1 MRKLLTMPALLLLSM
16 TAVAHIGFSEN
27 PDLIGTGKVKEGA
40 SIGPGKIT
48 NEDEGLWL
56 LTAKITRSHTS
67 RQDTVISFEAESYKS
82 VKEKHS
88 ESRTVSHG
96 EITAV
101 IENMASD
108 PPNEFYYDTDPGVPK
123 SITVSGQG
131 SYNSSSNY
139 QETIN
144 GKMISA
150 TIGNINV
157 SGAASP
163 EVRIYFYYSE
173 DSKSVDISI
182 PINGKGSDKGR
193 MFYDEWKD
201 TGGEIDH
208 YYIQCSGGCD
218 ISSDNNCKITKSGSG
233 YRASW
238 KKTENRQRHT
248 VDGTEFITD
257 ESTLDLTISPYKEPD
272 KPEVTLYGCSELS
285 REEQSDVMASGKPGG
300 GKFRFWVEPSNLL
313 NVQSDGESS
322 AILTGG
328 TPGKGTL
335 YVEYTS
341 PEGKTNTTSQPA
353 SCVQIENYNNGQ
365 DIPQIPLFDIDGKKL
380 SGKLTI
386 PLSAQ
391 PANIEELVDFVP
403 ADKTVLSAAG
413 LSGAVALNGSR
424 TGKTTLQAKTNCGTS
439 TGPAVEVEVVNCDKE
454 TVEALERM
462 RKTAVENLQE
472 AADNLQKVAGS
483 KEFEKARDD
492 LTGSAVELLAKA
504 GLTIIASGKSPSAA
518 VNTATKIAEAGS
530 AISDMIGSASQGEFY
545 ENAVKTAFEELNGEV
560 AGAITGVA
568 EVYQAA
574 KRFGENAG
582 EILKH
587 EEVLKSAM
595 ESWEKANRDL
605 KRIEQ
610 LQQICKGDKT
620 EPQKQEEPK
629 ADQTPE
635 PNKPTPPKEPKPPV
649 EPKPKTDTPP
659 GQKPPTEQPTPK
671 PGDEEPPVSP
681 PPPTSEP
688 RQVGLPYSPEECG
701 CGKTQSISV
710 SSAGFASL
718 QAGVKNIGDCV
729 EKFNSIAVTD
739 YSITLK
745 ELDALTD
752 TLKTASGGDPAI
764 FKVKAK
770 EAKPRLDSLIERTK
784 SYDEAGKTFLKQFE
798 KCPESV
804 SAGMDVLKSALTVTV
819 DSIKTKY

>member
-1 MRKLLTMPALLLLSM
+1 MRKLLTLTTLLFLSL
-16 TAVAHIGFSEN
+16 ASFAHSGFSGN
-27 PDLIGTGKVKEGA
+27 PEFPGSCAEKEGN
-40 SIGPGKIT
+40 SKNSRTIKT
-48 NEDEGLWL
+48 EDEGLWL
-56 LTAKITRSHTS
+56 LTAKITRTYTS
-67 RQDTVISFEAESYKS
+67 RQDTTISFEAGNHKWVTEKS
-82 VKEKHS
+82 S
-88 ESRTVSHG
+88 EAKVVVRG

-101 IENMASD
+101 IENMAED
-108 PPNEFYYDTDPGVPK
+108 PASEFYFDTDPGVPK
-123 SITVSGQG
+123 SLTVSGQG

-139 QETIN
+139 LETID
-144 GKMISA
+144 GKMIKA

-157 SGAASP
+157 SGSPSP
-163 EVRIYFYYSE
+163 EVTIRFYYSA
-173 DSKSVDISI
+173 DSKSVEIGI
-182 PINGKGSDKGR
+182 PINGKGTDKGR

-201 TGGEIDH
+201 TGGDIDH
-208 YYIQCSGGCD
+208 YYIPCSAGCD
-218 ISSDNNCKITKSGSG
+218 LSSGNNCNITKTASG
-233 YRASW
+233 YNASW
-238 KKTENRQRHT
+238 KMTENRLRQT
-248 VDGTEFITD
+248 VDGAEHINS
-257 ESTLDLTISPYKEPD
+257 EITLDVTIRPYKEPD
-272 KPEVTLYGCSELS
+272 KPEVTIYGCSELGK
-285 REEQSDVMASGKPGG
+285 EEQSDVMASGKPGG
-300 GKFRFWVEPSNLL
+300 GKFRFWVEPGNLF
-313 NVQSDGESS
+313 NVQPDGESS
-322 AILTGG
+322 ASLTGA

-365 DIPQIPLFDIDGKKL
+365 DVPQIALFDIDGKKL

-386 PLSAQ
+386 PVSAQ
-391 PANIEELVDFVP
+391 PSNIEELVDFVA
-403 ADKTVLSAAG
+403 ADKTLLSVVG
-413 LSGAVALNGSR
+413 LSGAVELSGSR
-424 TGKTTLQAKTNCGTS
+424 TGKTTFQAKTNCGTS
-439 TGPAVEVEVVNCDKE
+439 TGPSVEVEVVNCDKE

-462 RKTAVENLQE
+462 RKAAVENLVD
-472 AADNLQKVAGS
+472 AAETLQKIAGS

-492 LTGSAVELLAKA
+492 LTASAVEVLAKA

-595 ESWEKANRDL
+595 ENWEKADRDL

-620 EPQKQEEPK
+620 EPQKKEEPK
-629 ADQTPE
+629 ADPTP
-635 PNKPTPPKEPKPPV
+635 KPTDPKPPV
-649 EPKPKTDTPP
+649 DPKPKTDTPP
-659 GQKPPTEQPTPK
+659 GQKPPTEPPAPK
-671 PGDEEPPVSP
+671 PGKEDPPISP

-688 RQVGLPYSPEECG
+688 RQVGLPYSPDECG
-701 CGKTQSISV
+701 CDKTKSISV
-710 SSAGFASL
+710 SSEGFSTL

-729 EKFNSIAVTD
+729 EKFNTVAVTD
-739 YSITLK
+739 YSNTLK
-745 ELDALTD
+745 ELEALTG
-752 TLKTASGGDPAI
+752 TLKVAAGGDPTI

-770 EAKPRLDSLIERTK
+770 EAKPKLDSLIERTK
-784 SYDEAGKTFLKQFE
+784 AYDEAGKSFLKQFE

-804 SAGMDVLKSALTVTV
+804 TTGMEVLKSALTVTV
-819 DSIKTKY
+819 DSITTKY